1 MYQIPLRFVKV
12 SPDVAIC
19 ATRIVA
25 IMSTQSFQARETVKR
40 EKRAGTLINAAGRE
54 AVKSAVFLDNGS
66 VLSSPYS
73 VNKLMNA
80 IAKANAKETDPKGV
94 NNSQRIKVVDQVFE
108 FEPEDASES
117 EEEDEENEDEE

>member
-1 MYQIPLRFVKV
+1 MYQIPLRFVKI

-25 IMSTQSFQARETVKR
+25 IMSTASYQARETIKR
-40 EKRAGTLINAAGRE
+40 EKRAGTLINGAGRE
-54 AVKSAVFLDNGS
+54 AVKSAVFLDNGT
-66 VLSSPYS
+66 VMSSPYS
-73 VNKLMNA
+73 VGKLMNA

-108 FEPEDASES
+108 FEPSES
-117 EEEDEENEDEE
+117 EEEDEGEEDEE

>member
-1 MYQIPLRFVKV
+1 MYQIPLRFVKI

-25 IMSTQSFQARETVKR
+25 IMSTASYQARETIKR
-40 EKRAGTLINAAGRE
+40 EKRAGTLINGAGRE
-54 AVKSAVFLDNGS
+54 AVKSAVFLDNGT
-66 VLSSPYS
+66 VMSSPYS
-73 VNKLMNA
+73 VGKLMNA

-108 FEPEDASES
+108 LEPSES
-117 EEEDEENEDEE
+117 EEEDEGEEDEE